1 MSERIEVYDPGNGE
15 LVGTVP
21 SANLEDV
28 ERVLATASAA
38 SEVARNLPT
47 HLRIG
52 VLRHVAEQLRQRHE
66 EFARI
71 IAQEGIKTIREARKE
86 VTRCVETLR
95 ISSEEARR
103 LNGETIAF
111 DQMPGSENRFGYYK
125 RQPATSSLKRS
136 MGKVCVFVPKLRSNI
151 P

>member
-47 HLRIG
+47 HLRIPIG
-52 VLRHVAEQLRQRHE
+52 LIESLWRRHGEWLMSQLLRLDRRDGPG
-66 EFARI
+66 RS
-71 IAQEGIKTIREARKE
+71 EA
-86 VTRCVETLR
+86 
-95 ISSEEARR
+95 SHA
-103 LNGETIAF
+103 
-111 DQMPGSENRFGYYK
+111 
-125 RQPATSSLKRS
+125 
-136 MGKVCVFVPKLRSNI
+136 
-151 P
+151 